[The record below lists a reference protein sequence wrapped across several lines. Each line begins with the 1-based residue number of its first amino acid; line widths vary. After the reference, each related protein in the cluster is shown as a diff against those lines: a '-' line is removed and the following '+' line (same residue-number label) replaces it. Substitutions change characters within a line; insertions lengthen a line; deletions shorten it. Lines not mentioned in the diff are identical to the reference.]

1 MRNRMQSACPHAA
14 SDPWEESI
22 LPGEPNQVIEK
33 TCNALRL
40 VSLLLLA
47 PTLSAVIVDRIAVT
61 AGNQVIT
68 DSEID
73 QRIRLTAFENGVKP
87 DFTAAMRKA
96 AADRLIDR
104 KLVEHE
110 MDVGHYPRIGADRR
124 STLLAGYAKDNFK
137 SDNAAM
143 NKELAAFG
151 LTPAELE
158 DDLARQADLLTFLSV
173 RFRPEV
179 QVTEQDIRDYAR
191 QKSLS
196 VDDFRAQI
204 ERALT
209 NQRADADMD
218 AWLKDQRRR
227 AKVQYLEKEL
237 AP

>member
-1 MRNRMQSACPHAA
+1 MTGNVSRNRFKSA
-14 SDPWEESI
+14 
-22 LPGEPNQVIEK
+22 
-33 TCNALRL
+33 R
-40 VSLLLLA
+40 LLLILVAA
-47 PTLSAVIVDRIAVT
+47 PLNAVIVDRIAIT

-73 QRIRLTAFENGVKP
+73 QRIRLTAFENGVP
-87 DFTAAMRKA
+87 ADFTAAMRKA
-96 AADRLIDR
+96 AAERLIDR

-110 MDVGHYPRIGADRR
+110 MDVGHYPRVGADRR
-124 STLLAGYAKDNFK
+124 AALLAGYTKDNFK
-137 SDNAAM
+137 SDAAAM
-143 NKELAAFG
+143 NKALAAYG
-151 LTPAELE
+151 LTPPELE

-191 QKSLS
+191 QNSLS
-196 VDDFRAQI
+196 LGDFRARI
-204 ERALT
+204 ERTIT

-227 AKVQYLEKEL
+227 AKIQYLEKEL